1 MSGRYAFTRRQRL
14 IKGTEFAAVFAARR
28 YLRSQSYLV
37 MSLANDLGH
46 ARLGMVV
53 AKRQLRRAVDRNR
66 MRRIIRETFRLYSPE
81 LPALD
86 VVVKVQSVP
95 PEGEAAEEL
104 GKLLARLK

>member
-1 MSGRYAFTRRQRL
+1 LSGRHAFNRRQRL

-28 YLRSQSYLV
+28 SLRSRSYLV
-37 MSLANDLGH
+37 MSLANELGH

-66 MRRIIRETFRLYSPE
+66 MRRIIREIFRLYSPE

-86 VVVKVQSVP
+86 VVVKLQAVP
-95 PEGEAAEEL
+95 PDGEAGAEL
-104 GKLLARLK
+104 SKLLARLK